1 VVFEKEENG
10 VDDLAPTLEEICK
23 IVEYPDRRI
32 KPIVYTL
39 VSSGIRL
46 GEWDYLRWGHIQP
59 IYNNSEI
66 IAAKILVYA
75 ERKSNIRR
83 TFQRLIKH

>member
-1 VVFEKEENG
+1 MVFEKEENG
-10 VDDLAPTLEEICK
+10 VDDLAPALEEICK

-46 GEWDYLRWGHIQP
+46 GTWDYLKMGTYP
-59 IYNNSEI
+59 AY
-66 IAAKILVYA
+66 L
-75 ERKSNIRR
+75 
-83 TFQRLIKH
+83 